1 MAPQPQGTIF
11 CRARSIDRKYFAH
24 RLINLRGCLQKTGT
38 PPAEGASATTIT
50 YNFAADRPGTFT
62 YHARYGRDRDRAA
75 ALVDVLASKAGT
87 DAGHGIVNLPRRDD
101 GISAAG
107 CRARTADARHVVAAN
122 VPRSDQGPPTTAGR
136 ASKPASTAVRR
147 VDGSAWGRWGIA
159 SVEAQL
165 MADCPVIHYD
175 RAEYDEG
182 PSVRRLLR
190 WSGATLAAAALW
202 VSDICGPRDPD
213 LGR

>member
-1 MAPQPQGTIF
+1 V
-11 CRARSIDRKYFAH
+11 
-24 RLINLRGCLQKTGT
+24 CLQKIGT
-38 PPAEGASATTIT
+38 PPAEGATTIT
-50 YNFAADRPGTFT
+50 YNFSADRPGTFT
-62 YHARYGRDRDRAA
+62 YPARYGRDRVGG
-75 ALVDVLASKAGT
+75 LVDVRARKDGPSAGRRACT

-101 GISAAG
+101 GIK
-107 CRARTADARHVVAAN
+107 
-122 VPRSDQGPPTTAGR
+122 GPPTTAGR
-136 ASKPASTAVRR
+136 AGKPASTAVRR

-202 VSDICGPRDPD
+202 VSGICGPRDPD

>member
-38 PPAEGASATTIT
+38 PPAEGATTIT

-62 YHARYGRDRDRAA
+62 YHARYGHDRDRAA
-75 ALVDVLASKAGT
+75 GHVDVRASKAGPSAGSRAST
-87 DAGHGIVNLPRRDD
+87 DAGLGVVNLPRRDD

-107 CRARTADARHVVAAN
+107 CRARTAAARHVVADN

-136 ASKPASTAVRR
+136 AGKPASTAVRR
-147 VDGSAWGRWGIA
+147 VDGRAWG
-159 SVEAQL
+159 
-165 MADCPVIHYD
+165 
-175 RAEYDEG
+175 
-182 PSVRRLLR
+182 
-190 WSGATLAAAALW
+190 
-202 VSDICGPRDPD
+202 
-213 LGR
+213 